1 MFKLRKN
8 LGTTLLLVA
17 FLAAGC
23 SSFNRDWKA
32 TVAASAPGT
41 INGPW
46 EGTWKSDDSG
56 HHDRLRCL
64 IRAEGM
70 GAYQARFRANYRKI
84 ISFSYT
90 MKMVGAETNG
100 VFRFRGEANLGRLAG
115 GIYHYEGEASAI
127 TFFST
132 YSSRYDHGTFQMS
145 RPK

>member
-8 LGTTLLLVA
+8 LGATLLLVS

-23 SSFNRDWKA
+23 SSFSRDWKTTA
-32 TVAASAPGT
+32 FGPTAGL
-41 INGPW
+41 IDGPW

-64 IRAEGM
+64 IRAEGA

-84 ISFSYT
+84 IRFSYT
-90 MKMVGAETNG
+90 VNLVGTETNG
-100 VFRFRGEANLGRLAG
+100 LFLFRGEADLGRLAG
-115 GIYHYEGEASAI
+115 GIYHYEGETSA
-127 TFFST
+127 TNFFST
-132 YSSRYDHGTFQMS
+132 YRCRYDHGTFQLS